1 MKKILALILS
11 VLLVAAV
18 FTGCNNT
25 STSTAEPTEATEQKT
40 DAPTTEAPTTAATEA
55 PTEAPTE
62 PTTEEPTEPEPVLPE
77 KVRIGSLKGPTTMG
91 LVNLMKDAENGAAA
105 MNYEF
110 QMETQADAIA
120 SLLVSGDLDIALI
133 PANLAS
139 VLYNRTKGALVVLDI
154 NTLGVLYCVTGDE
167 NVKSVADLAG
177 REVVMTGQ
185 GTTPEYA
192 LRYLLDKYGVTD
204 CTLTF
209 KSEATEVAA
218 VLAADPNQ
226 IAVLPQPFVTSAQ
239 AQNEALKTAFSLSD
253 AWDEVATDGSKLLTG
268 VTVCRKAFLEEY
280 PDAVEQ
286 FLSDHAASTAKANED
301 LDGTSEL
308 IAAYGIIPKAPL
320 AKKALPYCNIV
331 CVTGEEM
338 KSALSGY
345 LQALFDAN
353 PASVGGTLPEDSFY
367 YIEGTEN

>member
-18 FTGCNNT
+18 FTGCGNT
-25 STSTAEPTEATEQKT
+25 TPTSADETTEATAEKT
-40 DAPTTEAPTTAATEA
+40 DAPVTEAPTTEAPTTEA
-55 PTEAPTE
+55 

-77 KVRIGSLKGPTTMG
+77 TVRIGSLKGPTTMG

-105 MNYEF
+105 VTYEF
-110 QMETQADAIA
+110 KMETQADAIA

-133 PANLAS
+133 PANLAA
-139 VLYNRTKGALVVLDI
+139 VLYQKTKGALVVLDI

-167 NVKSVADLAG
+167 SVKSVADLAG

-192 LRYLLDKYGVTD
+192 LRYLLDKNGITD

-239 AQNEALKTAFSLSD
+239 AQNEALKAAFSLSD
-253 AWDEVATDGSKLLTG
+253 AWEEVADDGSKLLTG

-286 FLSDHAASTAKANED
+286 FLSDHAASTEKANSD
-301 LDGTSEL
+301 LDGTAEL
-308 IAAYGIIPKAPL
+308 IAGYGIIPKAPL
-320 AKKALPYCNIV
+320 AKKALPQCNIV
-331 CVTGEEM
+331 CLTGEEM
-338 KSALSGY
+338 KTALSGY
-345 LQALFDAN
+345 LNALYEAN
-353 PASVGGTLPEDSFY
+353 PASVGGALPEEGFY
-367 YIEGTEN
+367 YPAE